1 LRSPKVLARI
11 ASSLYLLASVCFVV
25 AIAIR
30 SSIEGTGGGSG
41 LIDRIRASTSL
52 FRISLTIDLISGTFF
67 LLAGMALYLL
77 LRHVDRLAAAAMVV
91 LVAIEIVVIY
101 LSDINLYNA
110 LTIATNPSYIQAF
123 GAPASNALASLFVDA
138 HANGL
143 VIDEMFF
150 GLWLVPLGYLVI
162 KSRQIPWLVGA
173 LLLVAA
179 MSWMGQFL
187 ANLLA
192 PDLPYVFE
200 VGQVGGAGEFV
211 FVVWLLI
218 FGIKVTGAG
227 ARDSAVS
234 VPARNR

>member
-1 LRSPKVLARI
+1 VLARL
-11 ASSLYLLASVCFVV
+11 AGSLYLIASVCFVV

-30 SSIEGTGGGSG
+30 SNIEGSGAGSEM
-41 LIDRIRASTSL
+41 IDRIRASTSL
-52 FRISLTIDLISGTFF
+52 FRVSLTIDLISATLF
-67 LLAGMALYLL
+67 LLTGMTLYLL
-77 LRHVDRLAAAAMVV
+77 LRHVDRLAAGAMVM

-101 LSDINLYNA
+101 LSDINLFNV
-110 LTIATNPSYIQAF
+110 LTIATSPAYIQAL

-162 KSRQIPWLVGA
+162 RSRQIPWVVGA

-179 MSWMGQFL
+179 ISWIGQFL
-187 ANLLA
+187 ADLLA
-192 PDLPYVFE
+192 PGLPYVFE

-211 FVVWLLI
+211 FVAWLLL
-218 FGIKVTGAG
+218 FGLAG
-227 ARDSAVS
+227 ARPRQTTAGEI
-234 VPARNR
+234 

>member
-1 LRSPKVLARI
+1 MRSPKVLSRI
-11 ASSLYLLASVCFVV
+11 AGSLYLLASICFVV
-25 AIAIR
+25 AIAIN
-30 SSIEGTGGGSG
+30 SSIEGSRGGSN

-52 FRISLTIDLISGTFF
+52 FRLSLSLDLISATLF
-67 LLAGMALYLL
+67 LLTGMALYLL

-101 LSDINLYNA
+101 LSDVNLYNVV
-110 LTIATNPSYIQAF
+110 TIATNPAYIQAF
-123 GAPASNALASLFVDA
+123 GAAASNALAWLFVDA
-138 HANGL
+138 HAKGL

-162 KSRQIPWLVGA
+162 RSRQFPWLVGA
-173 LLLVAA
+173 LLMVAA
-179 MSWMGQFL
+179 MSWIGQFL

-192 PDLPYVFE
+192 PDLQYVFE

-218 FGIKVTGAG
+218 FGVRSTGPSPRYSA
-227 ARDSAVS
+227 ARSGV
-234 VPARNR
+234 

>member
-1 LRSPKVLARI
+1 MRSPKVLARI
-11 ASSLYLLASVCFVV
+11 AGSLYLLASICFVV
-25 AIAIR
+25 AIAIN
-30 SSIEGTGGGSG
+30 SSIEGSSGGSS

-52 FRISLTIDLISGTFF
+52 FRVSLTLDLISATLF
-67 LLAGMALYLL
+67 LFTGMALYLL
-77 LRHVDRLAAAAMVV
+77 LRHVDRLAAGAMVV

-101 LSDINLYNA
+101 LSDINLYNV
-110 LTIATNPSYIQAF
+110 LTIATNPAYIQAF

-143 VIDEMFF
+143 VIDDMFF

-162 KSRQIPWLVGA
+162 RSRQFPWLVGA

-179 MSWMGQFL
+179 ISWIAQFL

-192 PDLPYVFE
+192 PDLQYVFE

-218 FGIKVTGAG
+218 FGVRPTGPNPRYSA
-227 ARDSAVS
+227 ARSGV
-234 VPARNR
+234 